1 MLKFVFLLLVSL
13 AGPVLAKSPAFVKL
27 SLYDPVVY
35 SLICRDRLNSTIDG
49 LKRNG
54 RCLETMV
61 DDKYLPLLQKCWH
74 NTTGIEYP
82 SSTEAWITFYCDHK
96 TPWVLKNMAEHC
108 FINRWKKKVEAFE
121 FEVWTDHCVNFE
133 VSETDLEDVGSERR
147 SGEDG
152 DDGSYYD
159 KDCRDHTIDEE
170 NDKNEC
176 AVRLAHDNRIKKI
189 CKENDTKTTLD
200 EIRHHKCIE
209 RAAPNQV
216 DIITLCWNIIMK
228 MPYPETDEGWRNLTC
243 NVKYPYAKKRMV
255 MDCVLYQMGRGN
267 ETAFKIL
274 KKECRGSPYPPDDRE
289 YR

>member
-147 SGEDG
+147 SGMIQPLDVFFFRPW
-152 DDGSYYD
+152 
-159 KDCRDHTIDEE
+159 K
-170 NDKNEC
+170 
-176 AVRLAHDNRIKKI
+176 VF
-189 CKENDTKTTLD
+189 DTFPITCYLWTLTSHSSSETT
-200 EIRHHKCIE
+200 
-209 RAAPNQV
+209 
-216 DIITLCWNIIMK
+216 
-228 MPYPETDEGWRNLTC
+228 
-243 NVKYPYAKKRMV
+243 
-255 MDCVLYQMGRGN
+255 
-267 ETAFKIL
+267 
-274 KKECRGSPYPPDDRE
+274 
-289 YR
+289 